1 MSASR
6 CLSSVLFASFLV
18 TTLAPQCLAWSG
30 YQAEQSSIPSGARVL
45 VPTPQ
50 RSLIAPKIA
59 SKEKAAVAKAV
70 EQYGGK
76 ALGVAA
82 VEGGYKVRLLLPEGR
97 LKTVFV
103 EL

>member
-1 MSASR
+1 MSTIR
-6 CLSSVLFASFLV
+6 HQVVGFASLMLMLGV
-18 TTLAPQCLAWSG
+18 PQSLAWSR
-30 YQAEQSSIPSGARVL
+30 YQIAQAPDPTGARVL

-50 RSLIAPKIA
+50 RSLVAPKIA
-59 SKEKAAVAKAV
+59 GKEKAAVAKAV

-97 LKTVFV
+97 LKTVFI
-103 EL
+103 EQ

>member
-1 MSASR
+1 MSAKR
-6 CLSSVLFASFLV
+6 YSVVVLASFML
-18 TTLAPQCLAWSG
+18 LAVASKSLAWSL
-30 YQAEQSSIPSGARVL
+30 YQVEQGATPSGARVL

-50 RSLIAPKIA
+50 QSLVAPKIA
-59 SKEKAAVAKAV
+59 NKEKAAVAKAV
-70 EQYGGK
+70 DQYGGK

>member
-1 MSASR
+1 MSAK
-6 CLSSVLFASFLV
+6 CYSVVVLASFML
-18 TTLAPQCLAWSG
+18 LAVASKSLAWSL
-30 YQAEQSSIPSGARVL
+30 YQVEQGATPSGARVL

-50 RSLIAPKIA
+50 RSLVAPKIA
-59 SKEKAAVAKAV
+59 NKEKAAVAKAV
-70 EQYGGK
+70 DQYGGK

>member
-1 MSASR
+1 MSANR
-6 CLSSVLFASFLV
+6 YPVVVLASVLLLTFAPGS
-18 TTLAPQCLAWSG
+18 LAWSR
-30 YQAEQSSIPSGARVL
+30 YQAEQSSAPAGARVL

-50 RSLIAPKIA
+50 RSLVAPKIA
-59 SKEKAAVAKAV
+59 SKEKAAVVKAV

-76 ALGVAA
+76 ALGVTA

-103 EL
+103 EM

>member
-1 MSASR
+1 
-6 CLSSVLFASFLV
+6 
-18 TTLAPQCLAWSG
+18 
-30 YQAEQSSIPSGARVL
+30 
-45 VPTPQ
+45 
-50 RSLIAPKIA
+50 LIAPKIA

>member
-1 MSASR
+1 MSTNR
-6 CLSSVLFASFLV
+6 YLVVGVLASF
-18 TTLAPQCLAWSG
+18 TLLLYVPQSVAWAR
-30 YQAEQSSIPSGARVL
+30 YQAEQSSVPVGARVL

-50 RSLIAPKIA
+50 RSLVAPKIA
-59 SKEKAAVAKAV
+59 TKEKAAVAKAV

-97 LKTVFV
+97 LKTVFI
-103 EL
+103 EQ

>member
-6 CLSSVLFASFLV
+6 CLVGVLLASFLL
-18 TTLAPQCLAWSG
+18 TTVAPQCLAWSR
-30 YQAEQSSIPSGARVL
+30 YQAEQSSVPSGARVL

-59 SKEKAAVAKAV
+59 NKEKAAVAKAV
-70 EQYGGK
+70 EQHGGK

>member
-1 MSASR
+1 MSAKR
-6 CLSSVLFASFLV
+6 YPVVVFASLIL
-18 TTLAPQCLAWSG
+18 LAVAPKSLAWSL
-30 YQAEQSSIPSGARVL
+30 YQVEQGAAPSGARVL

-50 RSLIAPKIA
+50 RSLVAPKLA
-59 SKEKAAVAKAV
+59 NKEKAAVAKAV
-70 EQYGGK
+70 EKYGGK

>member
-1 MSASR
+1 MSAKR
-6 CLSSVLFASFLV
+6 YSVVVLASFML
-18 TTLAPQCLAWSG
+18 LAVASKSLAWSL
-30 YQAEQSSIPSGARVL
+30 YQVEQGATPSGARVL

-50 RSLIAPKIA
+50 RSLVAPKIA
-59 SKEKAAVAKAV
+59 NKEKAAVAKAV
-70 EQYGGK
+70 DQYGGK